1 MSFVDHIRRC
11 NNFEP
16 AGVVPLIAGM
26 DRVGLVRRDNAEA
39 LRRFP
44 DVFEV
49 ADDRVELRVRGDA
62 DAISRAVDQVVDALV
77 AEKQIPKLATRPLT
91 SPCDGERR
99 QSSGSI
105 GVRCRS
111 SEPGPTAF
119 T

>member
-16 AGVVPLIAGM
+16 ARVVPLIAGV

-49 ADDRVELRVRGDA
+49 AGRSRGVA
-62 DAISRAVDQVVDALV
+62 RA
-77 AEKQIPKLATRPLT
+77 
-91 SPCDGERR
+91 RR
-99 QSSGSI
+99 
-105 GVRCRS
+105 RRRD
-111 SEPGPTAF
+111 
-119 T
+119 